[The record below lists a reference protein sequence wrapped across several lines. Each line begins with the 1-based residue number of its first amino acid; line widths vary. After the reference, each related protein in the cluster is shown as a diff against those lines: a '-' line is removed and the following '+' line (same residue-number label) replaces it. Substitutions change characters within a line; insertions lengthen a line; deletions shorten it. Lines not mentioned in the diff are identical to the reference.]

1 MKLFRRGSEDGD
13 SGRWMIAGLGNPG
26 ARYAG
31 TRHNLGA
38 MVIEQL
44 LEQSGSSLKRH
55 KSGCMIAETELG
67 GERVVLARP
76 LSYMNESGRPLRD
89 LARWYK
95 IPVDRVVVVHD
106 EFDLPFGDVR
116 VKVGGGLAGHNGLRS
131 IVNHFGTKD
140 FARVRIGISKPPG
153 RKQGTDHV
161 LDEFDSRERRDLPEV
176 IDRAAHA
183 VERILEA
190 GLERA
195 MNEVNTRS
203 TGLD

>member
-1 MKLFRRGSEDGD
+1 MKLFRRGSGDGD
-13 SGRWMIAGLGNPG
+13 PDRWMVAGIGNPG

-31 TRHNLGA
+31 TRHNAGV
-38 MVIEQL
+38 MVLEQL
-44 LEQSGSSLKRH
+44 VEESGSSLKRH
-55 KSGCMIAETELG
+55 KSGCAIAEPTLRG
-67 GERVVLARP
+67 VRVVLARP
-76 LSYMNESGRPLRD
+76 LAYMNESGRPLRD

-95 IPVDRVVVVHD
+95 IPIDRLIIVHD
-106 EFDLPFGDVR
+106 ELDLPFGEVR

-131 IVNHFGTKD
+131 IANHLGSKD
-140 FARVRIGISKPPG
+140 FARVRVGISKPPG

-161 LDEFDSRERRDLPEV
+161 LDEFDSRERRALPEI
-176 IDRAAHA
+176 IDRAARA

-203 TGLD
+203 